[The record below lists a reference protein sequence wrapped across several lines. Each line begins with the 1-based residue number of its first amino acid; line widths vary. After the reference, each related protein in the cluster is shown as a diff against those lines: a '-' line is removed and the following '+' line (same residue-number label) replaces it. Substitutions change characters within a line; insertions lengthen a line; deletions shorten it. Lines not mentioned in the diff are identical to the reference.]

1 MVAADRGAL
10 SAVLSVL
17 TLMVPTLAQDHR
29 PRDGCGIPIDCPC
42 PGFLD
47 CVGGKC
53 VRQATGQCEFFN
65 SANDMGDP

>member
-1 MVAADRGAL
+1 MAAGHGAL
-10 SAVLSVL
+10 SVVLSALAL
-17 TLMVPTLAQDHR
+17 TAPTLAQDHR

-53 VRQATGQCEFFN
+53 VKQASGQCEFFN